1 MRIIYAFFALIRS
14 WYIFSSLYNHY
25 NFIIFRNVMGNSHGL
40 KSNIVKKQAAARKLA
55 KWKKKSAQVYIGNE
69 NPQTRK
75 NQSYKDRRHY
85 LENKQNFPKKKLK
98 TKNPESLIEQG
109 IIDERG
115 FFVKGKKKN
124 FLTKSMVDSKGMDFY
139 GMPR

>member
-1 MRIIYAFFALIRS
+1 
-14 WYIFSSLYNHY
+14 
-25 NFIIFRNVMGNSHGL
+25 MGNSHGL

-55 KWKKKSAQVYIGNE
+55 KGKKKSFQVYIGNE

-75 NQSYKDRRHY
+75 NQSYKDRTHY

-98 TKNPESLIEQG
+98 TKNPESLMEQG

-124 FLTKSMVDSKGMDFY
+124 FLTKTMVDSKGMDFY

>member
-1 MRIIYAFFALIRS
+1 MA
-14 WYIFSSLYNHY
+14 
-25 NFIIFRNVMGNSHGL
+25 NSHGL
-40 KSNIVKKQAAARKLA
+40 TSRIVKKQAAARKLS
-55 KWKKKSAQVYIGNE
+55 KGKKKASQVYIGNE
-69 NPQTRK
+69 NPQARK
-75 NQSYKDRRHY
+75 NQSYKARNHY
-85 LENKQNFPKKKLK
+85 MENKQNFPKKRLK

-115 FFVKGKKKN
+115 FFMTGKKKN

>member
-1 MRIIYAFFALIRS
+1 MA
-14 WYIFSSLYNHY
+14 
-25 NFIIFRNVMGNSHGL
+25 NSHGL
-40 KSNIVKKQAAARKLA
+40 TSRIVQKQAAARKLA
-55 KWKKKSAQVYIGNE
+55 KNKKKAYLVYIGNE

-75 NQSYKDRRHY
+75 NQSYKVRKHY
-85 LENKQNFPKKKLK
+85 MENKQNFPKKKLSN
-98 TKNPESLIEQG
+98 KNPTALMEQG

-124 FLTKSMVDSKGMDFY
+124 FLTKTMVDARGLDFY